1 LTTSADRTFSA
12 RSLRSGQLTRTGYD
26 DRHQHRRV
34 AITWALLLFNVMPY
48 SADPLLPIPGAVG
61 KLLVQAALPLAFFLA
76 LSVNRRLNFRPS
88 VFLCLVSLLA
98 LETVVTAVASEY
110 PKGTLFR
117 TFRMLDF
124 VVILWLLSPYWGRG
138 RDGMLLA
145 RFHMKALFFIVCTVL
160 LGLVVAPGLAL
171 GTGRLVGVIWPIP
184 ATQAAHYAAVVIGM
198 AIILWFCKLMRGRD
212 ALVMVVVS
220 VVVLI
225 LTHARTALLAGVV
238 ALIVAGLSLFPTNPR
253 VRKTLAIAV
262 GVCVLAAIT
271 VASAIGSWLARGQNA
286 QQLSGLT
293 GRTGFWGPLLAYPRD
308 PFEMIFGFGLSNGQF
323 RGLPI
328 DSNWL
333 DSYQDQGLYG
343 DIFCGLIIIFLIV
356 AACVQTRGV
365 NRALALF
372 LAVYILVASFTEDGI
387 TNPSP
392 YMLDAAIAAS
402 LIAGPLVTRMRL
414 LPSRRTPP
422 PPPPPPPWSEPP
434 SEPSEPSEASP
445 VAGVSVGL

>member
-1 LTTSADRTFSA
+1 LSSSTVGTLRA
-12 RSLRSGQLTRTGYD
+12 RSPRSGQLTRVDYD
-26 DRHQHRRV
+26 DRKLQRRV
-34 AITWALLLFNVMPY
+34 VATWALLLFNVMPY
-48 SADPLLPIPGAVG
+48 SSALSVVPIPNSIG
-61 KLLVQAALPLAFFLA
+61 KVLGQAALPLAFFLA
-76 LSVNRRLNFRPS
+76 LSVNRRLDFRPS

-98 LETVVTAVASEY
+98 LETIVTAVGAQY
-110 PKGTLFR
+110 LKGTAFR
-117 TFRMLDF
+117 TVRMLDF

-145 RFHMKALFFIVCTVL
+145 RFHMKALFFIVCTV
-160 LGLVVAPGLAL
+160 VVGMVVSPGLAL
-171 GTGRLVGVIWPIP
+171 GSGRLVGVIWPMP

-198 AIILWFCKLMRGRD
+198 AIILWFCGRMRGWPT
-212 ALVMVVVS
+212 LLMVAVS
-220 VVVLI
+220 VFVLL

-238 ALIVAGLSLFPTNPR
+238 GLIVAGVSLLRTNRR
-253 VRKTLAIAV
+253 VRKTF
-262 GVCVLAAIT
+262 AIT
-271 VASAIGSWLARGQNA
+271 VGVGVLAYITAASTIGSYLARGQNA
-286 QQLSGLT
+286 QQLTGLT

-308 PFEMIFGFGLSNGQF
+308 RFEMIFGFGLSNGSF

-343 DIFCGLIIIFLIV
+343 DILCGLIILFLIV
-356 AACVQTRGV
+356 AACVQVRDV

-402 LIAGPLVTRMRL
+402 LVVVPMVTRRRR
-414 LPSRRTPP
+414 LPSRGAPP
-422 PPPPPPPWSEPP
+422 PPAPP
-434 SEPSEPSEASP
+434 SPPQAPEPSV
-445 VAGVSVGL
+445 VAGAAGAGISVGS